1 MKTSAVKAIPMGI
14 KGIFAT
20 FATFF
25 LFRLVDERFTK
36 M

>member
-1 MKTSAVKAIPMGI
+1 MKTSAVKAIPKGV

-25 LFRLVDERFTK
+25 VQVGR
-36 M
+36 